1 MKEINTKTYKIAF
14 GQSGYSILNSLIENN
29 NYSKVSVLVDD
40 NTEKFCLDVFK
51 QIINKEISIIKI
63 SSGEEFKNLGTV
75 TKIWNEMTTQNL
87 DRKSLLI
94 NLGGG
99 VITDMGGFAAN
110 TFKRGIDFINIP
122 TTLLS
127 MVDASVGSKTGINF
141 NNLKNQIGTFADP
154 KLVIIDE
161 QYLET
166 LSEREVKSGYAE
178 IFKHSLISASIF
190 NLLLENQQLYYN
202 EEIINNSIQIKNKI
216 VLDDKFEQNIRKNLN
231 FGHTIGHALESYFLN
246 KENKLT
252 HGEAITIGMICESFM
267 SNKIFNLDLELVK
280 KIKNH
285 LLRIFPKVNLQ
296 HENYDEIINLMS
308 FDKKNHLDKLK
319 FVLLK
324 DLGIVEIDVEVS
336 ENLIKES
343 FDFYLS

>member
-14 GQSGYSILNSLIENN
+14 GQSGYSLLNSLIENN
-29 NYSKVSVLVDD
+29 KYSKVSVLVDD
-40 NTEKFCLDVFK
+40 NTKKFCLDVFK

-63 SSGEEFKNLGTV
+63 NSGEEFKNLSTV

-154 KLVIIDE
+154 KLVVIDE
-161 QYLET
+161 KYLET

-190 NLLLENQQLYYN
+190 NLLLENHQLYYN
-202 EEIINNSIQIKNKI
+202 EEIINNSIKIKNKI
-216 VLDDKFEQNIRKNLN
+216 VSNDKYEQNTRKNLN

-252 HGEAITIGMICESFM
+252 HGEAITIGMICESFL
-267 SNKIFNLDLELVK
+267 SNKMFNLDLELVK

-296 HENYDEIINLMS
+296 HENYEEIINLMS
-308 FDKKNHLDKLK
+308 FDKKNHLNKLK

-324 DLGIVEIDVEVS
+324 DLGIVKNDVEVS

>member
-1 MKEINTKTYKIAF
+1 
-14 GQSGYSILNSLIENN
+14 
-29 NYSKVSVLVDD
+29 
-40 NTEKFCLDVFK
+40 
-51 QIINKEISIIKI
+51 
-63 SSGEEFKNLGTV
+63 
-75 TKIWNEMTTQNL
+75 
-87 DRKSLLI
+87 
-94 NLGGG
+94 
-99 VITDMGGFAAN
+99 MGGFAAN
-110 TFKRGIDFINIP
+110 TFKRGLDFINIP

-154 KLVIIDE
+154 KLVVIDE

-252 HGEAITIGMICESFM
+252 HGEAIAIGMICESFM

-296 HENYDEIINLMS
+296 HENYEEIINLMS
-308 FDKKNHLDKLK
+308 FDKKNHLNKLK

-324 DLGIVEIDVEVS
+324 DLGIVKNDVEVS